1 MTECNT
7 DAMRFTRQGRRRVE
21 ADFAGGRL
29 VSDGG
34 LLAIREVDQQTRF
47 TATLAG
53 CLSDPRQPAK
63 IQHEQSTMLAQR
75 IHAIAA
81 GYEDG
86 NDHHTLREDPMLQ
99 LCAGVDPVEG
109 TRLASPSTLSRLTNR
124 ITRHDCVAMHEV
136 MVDQF
141 IGSFQQAP
149 EQLIL
154 DFDATDDPVHGN
166 QEGRFFHGYYDHYC
180 YLPLYVFCGD
190 ELLVAYLR
198 PANIDPARHSRAI
211 LKLLVDKL
219 RAKWPGVRLIFRGDS
234 GFCRWKLMRWCDR
247 HDVHYIIGLA
257 RNKRLE
263 AVSQPFMD
271 KAEADYQATGDK
283 QRQFHVIDYAAG
295 TWDQSRKVI
304 VKAERLHEGPNLR
317 FIVTNL
323 PLPAQANLQPDAAQT
338 LYDQLYCAR
347 GEMENRIK
355 EQQLGLFADRTSS
368 STMRANQFRLL
379 LSSAAYVLIQSLRR
393 TVLAGTQL
401 AKAQATTIRTKLIK
415 IAARVIVS
423 ARRVVLHL
431 SSSCPLQPLFRQLAH
446 RLARLSFDTG

>member
-75 IHAIAA
+75 IHGIAA
-81 GYEDG
+81 GYEDD
-86 NDHHTLREDPMLQ
+86 NDHQTLREDPMLQ
-99 LCAGVDPVEG
+99 LCAGVDPVQG

-124 ITRHDCVAMHEV
+124 ITRRDCVAMQEVLVDRFIASHEQPL
-136 MVDQF
+136 D
-141 IGSFQQAP
+141 
-149 EQLIL
+149 ELIL
-154 DFDATDDPVHGN
+154 DFDATDDPVHGQ
-166 QEGRFFHGYYDHYC
+166 QEGRFFHGYYDRYC

-190 ELLVAYLR
+190 ELLTAYLR
-198 PANIDPARHSRAI
+198 PSNIDPSKHAWAI

-219 RAKWPGVRLIFRGDS
+219 RAAFPGVRIIFRGDS

-247 HDVHYIIGLA
+247 HDVHYILGLA

-263 AVSQPFMD
+263 KISQPFMNQ
-271 KAEADYQATGDK
+271 AEADYQATGDK

-295 TWDQSRKVI
+295 TWDRSRKVI

-323 PLPAQANLQPDAAQT
+323 PPEVGDAQR
-338 LYDQLYCAR
+338 LYDDLYCAR

-368 STMRANQFRLL
+368 STMLANQFRLL
-379 LSSAAYVLIQSLRR
+379 LSSAAYVLIQTLRR
-393 TVLAGTQL
+393 VALADTAL
-401 AKAQATTIRTKLIK
+401 AKAQVSTIRTKLIK
-415 IAARVIVS
+415 IAARVVIS

-431 SSSCPLQPLFRQLAH
+431 SSSCPLQPLLRRLAH
-446 RLARLSFDTG
+446 HLAAISFDTS

>member
-1 MTECNT
+1 M
-7 DAMRFTRQGRRRVE
+7 
-21 ADFAGGRL
+21 
-29 VSDGG
+29 
-34 LLAIREVDQQTRF
+34 
-47 TATLAG
+47 
-53 CLSDPRQPAK
+53 
-63 IQHEQSTMLAQR
+63 
-75 IHAIAA
+75 
-81 GYEDG
+81 
-86 NDHHTLREDPMLQ
+86 
-99 LCAGVDPVEG
+99 
-109 TRLASPSTLSRLTNR
+109 
-124 ITRHDCVAMHEV
+124 
-136 MVDQF
+136 
-141 IGSFQQAP
+141 
-149 EQLIL
+149 
-154 DFDATDDPVHGN
+154 
-166 QEGRFFHGYYDHYC
+166 
-180 YLPLYVFCGD
+180 
-190 ELLVAYLR
+190 
-198 PANIDPARHSRAI
+198 
-211 LKLLVDKL
+211 
-219 RAKWPGVRLIFRGDS
+219 
-234 GFCRWKLMRWCDR
+234 
-247 HDVHYIIGLA
+247 
-257 RNKRLE
+257 
-263 AVSQPFMD
+263 
-271 KAEADYQATGDK
+271 
-283 QRQFHVIDYAAG
+283 IDYAAG

>member
-1 MTECNT
+1 
-7 DAMRFTRQGRRRVE
+7 VE
-21 ADFAGGRL
+21 ADFGGGRL
-29 VSDGG
+29 VSNGG
-34 LLAIREVDQQTRF
+34 LLAIREVDQRTRF

-53 CLSDPRQPAK
+53 CLGDPRQPAK

-81 GYEDG
+81 GYEDA
-86 NDHHTLREDPMLQ
+86 NDHQTLREDPMLQ
-99 LCAGVDPVEG
+99 LCAGIDPVEG
-109 TRLASPSTLSRLTNR
+109 ARLASPSTLSRLTNR
-124 ITRHDCVAMHEV
+124 ITRRDCVAMHEV
-136 MVDQF
+136 LVDQF
-141 IGSFQQAP
+141 IASFSEAP
-149 EQLIL
+149 AELIL
-154 DFDATDDPVHGN
+154 DFDATDDPVHGR
-166 QEGRFFHGYYDHYC
+166 QEGRFFHGYYDGYC

-190 ELLVAYLR
+190 ELLCAYLR
-198 PANIDPARHSRAI
+198 PGNIDPAQHTRAI

-219 RAKWPGVRLIFRGDS
+219 RRAFPGVKIIFRGDS

-263 AVSQPFMD
+263 AMSQSFMD
-271 KAEADYQATGDK
+271 RAEADYEATGDK

-295 TWDQSRKVI
+295 TWDRPRKVI

-323 PLPAQANLQPDAAQT
+323 PPEVGDGQT
-338 LYDQLYCAR
+338 LYDELYCAR

-368 STMRANQFRLL
+368 STMLANQFRLL
-379 LSSAAYVLIQSLRR
+379 LSCAAYVLIQTLRR
-393 TVLAGTQL
+393 TVLAGTEL
-401 AKAQATTIRTKLIK
+401 AKAQVTTIRTKLIK
-415 IAARVIVS
+415 IAARVVVS

-431 SSSCPLQPLFRQLAH
+431 STTCPRQPLFR
-446 RLARLSFDTG
+446 RLAQRLVTLHFDTR